1 MIDIKTLALKHG
13 ANLFDD
19 LYPDTTS
26 VAFNDMV
33 RFQAFADEYLA
44 LRSSEPVGYVVSRFS
59 EGMHEKD
66 EYFTTKESAYENAR
80 WGFNE
85 TKITPVYLANPL
97 NQQLLTERNEL
108 IADIETFVKVSSEQ
122 AIPSGW
128 IDTGYLLEQL
138 DAYGLSVDHLQM
150 PMSTKLFVSAAP
162 TAPIE
167 SDK

>member
-1 MIDIKTLALKHG
+1 MKILKEVMSESEEILLHDTNYV
-13 ANLFDD
+13 AVPFEIFDELED
-19 LYPDTTS
+19 VYDD
-26 VAFNDMV
+26 A
-33 RFQAFADEYLA
+33 
-44 LRSSEPVGYVVSRFS
+44 
-59 EGMHEKD
+59 
-66 EYFTTKESAYENAR
+66 SAAP
-80 WGFNE
+80 
-85 TKITPVYLANPL
+85 TAP
-97 NQQLLTERNEL
+97 Q
-108 IADIETFVKVSSEQ
+108 Q